1 MRKILFSGKRMD
13 NGEWVEGSLLRF
25 TDGSAMIM
33 PSNSMAYVPK
43 GKNVFCSA
51 ECYEIDTETV
61 GEYTGEKDKNGVK
74 VFEHHIVKTKSGIG
88 VINFDN
94 GCFSV
99 QDNHSRNN
107 PALDIV
113 MNEGEIEVI
122 GNVFDNP
129 DFLDMNKSFLYTEK
143 TDSVNIS
150 TEDYYIKNRY
160 ACGCPIVPGCIR
172 CPNCGASY

>member
-61 GEYTGEKDKNGVK
+61 GEYTGGAAQAPPR
-74 VFEHHIVKTKSGIG
+74 HTHAGG
-88 VINFDN
+88 
-94 GCFSV
+94 
-99 QDNHSRNN
+99 
-107 PALDIV
+107 PAISLRTV
-113 MNEGEIEVI
+113 G
-122 GNVFDNP
+122 
-129 DFLDMNKSFLYTEK
+129 LSFG
-143 TDSVNIS
+143 S
-150 TEDYYIKNRY
+150 
-160 ACGCPIVPGCIR
+160 
-172 CPNCGASY
+172 